1 MKKLIQQI
9 CINFVGFLLVL
20 QGQVSAS
27 EIQTFML
34 TAEKR
39 NDIDKQRY
47 YYASK
52 RMLSNKEGN
61 MSAVIKDGSKLVS
74 KPKKCSNP
82 LPKKIAITSIIVS
95 PSNRKIVRINGKFQN
110 QIHSRIELKQYETTH
125 QSVTFKVKGRVVEL
139 QVGNTYLTRKS
150 KVISN
155 YQYEQQQKRA
165 VKQNTAVKSSDERAS
180 SLIKKLDLVK
190 NMAGE

>member
-1 MKKLIQQI
+1 M
-9 CINFVGFLLVL
+9 
-20 QGQVSAS
+20 
-27 EIQTFML
+27 
-34 TAEKR
+34 
-39 NDIDKQRY
+39 
-47 YYASK
+47 
-52 RMLSNKEGN
+52 
-61 MSAVIKDGSKLVS
+61 
-74 KPKKCSNP
+74 
-82 LPKKIAITSIIVS
+82 PKKIAITSIIVS

-125 QSVTFKVKGRVVEL
+125 QSATFKVKGRVVEL

-155 YQYEQQQKRA
+155 YQYEQQKKRA
-165 VKQNTAVKSSDERAS
+165 VKQNTAVKSSDERAP